1 MTERRGVYR
10 AGKSSEHQQQATVI
24 AWARSRETARPELAL
39 LFAVPNAGKR
49 SVRLAAYMRAEGL
62 KAGVPDLW
70 LPVARRGY
78 HGLVIEMKWGDNTT
92 TEEQERWLVALDMQ
106 GNKPAFLF
114 FGGVVV
120 APLHLNV
127 QAVAAPAR
135 NWQAQIRDAGL
146 QPFGLH
152 VRRQPDAALACVG
165 NGEQ

>member
-49 SVRLAAYMRAEGL
+49 SVRLAAYMKAEGL

-78 HGLVIEMKWGDNTT
+78 HGLVIEMKWGDNQATP
-92 TEEQERWLVALDMQ
+92 EQEQWLEALEQQGYLAVVCRSAGEAIELLEWYIDDHDM
-106 GNKPAFLF
+106 P
-114 FGGVVV
+114 
-120 APLHLNV
+120 
-127 QAVAAPAR
+127 
-135 NWQAQIRDAGL
+135 
-146 QPFGLH
+146 
-152 VRRQPDAALACVG
+152 RQSEVTRVKNA
-165 NGEQ
+165 